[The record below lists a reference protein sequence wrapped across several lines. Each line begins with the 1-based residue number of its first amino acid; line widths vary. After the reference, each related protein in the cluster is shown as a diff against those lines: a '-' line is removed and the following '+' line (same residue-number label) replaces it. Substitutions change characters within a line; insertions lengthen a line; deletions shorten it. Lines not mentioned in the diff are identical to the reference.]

1 MIKEQLEDGEE
12 EATCPSCSLIIKVIY
27 NKVLRALLKCLFQL
41 LIYFTLQDEFMQSE
55 EVVYSAPKE
64 VATAWHLYT
73 IGKFCVFVKTL
84 YWILNF

>member
-64 VATAWHLYT
+64 VATA
-73 IGKFCVFVKTL
+73 
-84 YWILNF
+84 